1 MWLRSDLRYS
11 TINYHIIYTEE
22 IICLHLAVNFW
33 LQHFTQN
40 NAKFSCSEVQLVHV
54 KKFSALVNFAKYLC
68 KFGSYVQYFLTLQS
82 GNFHYKTV
90 PSAFKHIWSNEGVK
104 GIYSWLTLLL
114 VQFLH
119 SIIKICLWFLT
130 CNLGLYRGIFSTI
143 IRDAPFS
150 GAYLMF
156 YSKIKTVTKQSK
168 QH

>member
-119 SIIKICLWFLT
+119 SIIKIWSLIP
-130 CNLGLYRGIFSTI
+130 Y
-143 IRDAPFS
+143 
-150 GAYLMF
+150 M
-156 YSKIKTVTKQSK
+156 QSRSISWNFFHHYPRRSFFWSLSHVL
-168 QH
+168 Q